1 MCGVSWKKEDILEGL
16 GVRWEYNI
24 TIDPK
29 ELGSAVVDQINLA
42 GDSDT
47 WWGCCER
54 GNGPW
59 VP

>member
-1 MCGVSWKKEDILEGL
+1 LEGL

-29 ELGSAVVDQINLA
+29 EVGSAVVDQINLA

-47 WWGCCER
+47 WWAVVNVVMDLGSYKIW
-54 GNGPW
+54 GIS
-59 VP
+59 